1 MKVFAACL
9 GLVFL
14 ISCSADQP
22 AKTGAAILVQAKA
35 PSQPAVA
42 PVLAST
48 PLGQALRSMVSRD
61 PTLAAGLASESASLA
76 RLNEARTAL
85 RPSLGLQ
92 VEAGASTGT
101 STGLTPVL
109 RLSQRV
115 YDGGA
120 ARSRISASEDRLE
133 GARHATEA
141 ALAVRVADAIGAWEE
156 LFTAKS
162 LEALAERSVARH
174 DKMSRLVDRRVTAGA
189 GANAEAL
196 RAASRL
202 ADARARLA
210 TAAGRRSE
218 AETAASYFFG
228 QIRHIGPLPRAPA
241 PTAGLATN
249 ADFLALQSERA
260 AAGEEV
266 KAIRAQSKPAV
277 FLDLTGAA
285 PSGGRATTGAAL
297 RLDYT
302 FNTNGAASAA
312 NEAAEAK
319 AKHLDAQI
327 ALAREDLSRAA
338 RSAAG
343 RALSIRRQLASAEVS
358 ARTAREALA
367 NAEMQFASGGIK
379 IVDLLELG
387 RDVDIADARRVELA
401 SAGRLSGYDRLL
413 ISGEIL
419 GVFGLCTDGC
429 LQ

>member
-1 MKVFAACL
+1 MGCTGDL
-9 GLVFL
+9 
-14 ISCSADQP
+14 SAEV
-22 AKTGAAILVQAKA
+22 GATKLVQAEA
-35 PSQPAVA
+35 PSRPAVA
-42 PVLAST
+42 PALAKT
-48 PLGQALRSMVSRD
+48 PLGKALQSMVSRD
-61 PTLAAGLASESASLA
+61 PTLASGLASENASLA
-76 RLNEARTAL
+76 KLNEARTAL

-92 VEAGASTGT
+92 VEAGASTGARA
-101 STGLTPVL
+101 GLTPVL

-120 ARSRISASEDRLE
+120 ARSRIAASQDRVKR
-133 GARHATEA
+133 ARHATEA
-141 ALAVRVADAIGAWEE
+141 ALAKRVFDAIGAWEE
-156 LFTAKS
+156 LYTARD
-162 LEALAERSVARH
+162 LEALAKRSVARH
-174 DKMSRLVDRRVTAGA
+174 EKMAQLVDRRVKAGA

-210 TAAGRRSE
+210 SASGRRTE

-228 QIRHIGPLPRAPA
+228 QMRHVGPLPPA
-241 PTAGLATN
+241 PPPRTGLAAN
-249 ADFLALQSERA
+249 PDLLALRSERA
-260 AAGEEV
+260 AAGEDV
-266 KAIRAQSKPAV
+266 RAVRAQRLPAV

-312 NEAAEAK
+312 SDAAK
-319 AKHLDAQI
+319 AKANQLDAQI
-327 ALAREDLSRAA
+327 ALAREDLLRAA

-343 RALSIRRQLASAEVS
+343 RELSIRSQLKSAEVS
-358 ARTAREALA
+358 ARTAQDALA
-367 NAEMQFASGGIK
+367 NAEAQFASGHIQ

-387 RDVDIADARRVELA
+387 RDVDLADARRVELA

-419 GVFGLCTDGC
+419 GVFGLCPDGC
-429 LQ
+429 RQ